1 MFVVQL
7 RHSGTPAVWSV
18 LTDARSQAGQD
29 CRTLQGLPL
38 RTVGNGGRLTRGVQ
52 FGSQLLND
60 QPEPLNFCM
69 GVGEGGALG
78 RERTHHPLQVF
89 DVVRQVGQID
99 PCGIN
104 LRRLARLL
112 TELRRSESLSGRIS
126 RRLRVAIVAPAH
138 ASRHPRAAMTTAQSS
153 SKASHRARCSAATER
168 PRARGAW

>member
-18 LTDARSQAGQD
+18 LTDARSQVEQD
-29 CRTLQGLPL
+29 CRTLQALPL
-38 RTVGNGGRLTRGVQ
+38 RTVGNGGRLTRCAQ
-52 FGSQLLND
+52 FGLQLLKD
-60 QPEPLNFCM
+60 QPEPLNLCM

-78 RERTHHPLQVF
+78 RERAHHPLHVF
-89 DVVRQVGQID
+89 DVVRQVGQIE

-104 LRRLARLL
+104 LRRRALLL
-112 TELRRSESLSGRIS
+112 TELRRSESLNRRIS
-126 RRLRVAIVAPAH
+126 RRLRVAIAAPAH

-153 SKASHRARCSAATER
+153 SKGSHWARCSAATER